1 MKKLIAILLL
11 SSATIAQ
18 AQSINGRAAAIGLIA
33 GIVTYNVVRS
43 QEINH
48 ANSCQPVRQVQNGT
62 LIDCLGNVYYQSYS
76 GHTVPVHTMIGV
88 NDYTQ
93 YDQKLREY
101 AIMSA
106 RQNLYNNYGIR

>member
-1 MKKLIAILLL
+1 MKKLIAIMLL
-11 SSATIAQ
+11 SSANLAQ
-18 AQSINGRAAAIGLIA
+18 AQSLNAKAAAVGLIA
-33 GIVTYNVVRS
+33 GIITYNVVRS

-62 LIDCLGNVYYQSYS
+62 LIDCLGNVYYQSYQ
-76 GHTVPVHTMIGV
+76 GQVFPLHTMIGV
-88 NDYTQ
+88 NNYTQ
-93 YDQKLREY
+93 YDQKLREH

>member
-1 MKKLIAILLL
+1 MKKLLTILLL
-11 SSATIAQ
+11 CSASVAQ
-18 AQSINGRAAAIGLIA
+18 SQSINGRAAAVGLIA
-33 GIVTYNVVRS
+33 GLITYQVVRS

-62 LIDCLGNVYYQSYS
+62 LIDCLGNVYYQSYQ
-76 GHTVPVHTMIGV
+76 GHTIPVHTMIGV
-88 NDYTQ
+88 NNYTQ
-93 YDQKLREY
+93 YDQKLREH